1 MVKWLRRNSWEVA
14 AVALC
19 VICVVCLIAIG
30 VKMICDLTQTGGE
43 GVVIEK
49 RFEPAH
55 TDYITRVVMIGKTP
69 TTQITPVSRA
79 DAWTVVLRTQG
90 ANGRV
95 KERRYDVTQAFYEA
109 AVIGEYVKITRE
121 DLD

>member
-1 MVKWLRRNSWEVA
+1 MIKWLRRNRWEVTIVTICA
-14 AVALC
+14 IC
-19 VICVVCLIAIG
+19 VILLSAVLVA
-30 VKMICDLTQTGGE
+30 KLTQTGGE

-69 TTQITPVSRA
+69 TTQIMPVFRS
-79 DAWTVVLRTQG
+79 DAWTVVLRKEGT
-90 ANGRV
+90 NGRV
-95 KERRYDVTQAFYEA
+95 KERQYDVTQTFYEA

>member
-1 MVKWLRRNSWEVA
+1 MIKWLRRNRWEALLVA
-14 AVALC
+14 IC
-19 VICVVCLIAIG
+19 VICVILLSAVLV
-30 VKMICDLTQTGGE
+30 VKLTQTGGE

-55 TDYITRVVMIGKTP
+55 TDYIMRVVMIGKTP
-69 TTQITPVSRA
+69 TTRIMPVFRS
-79 DAWTVVLRTQG
+79 DAWTVVLRTESG
-90 ANGRV
+90 NGRV
-95 KERRYDVTQAFYEA
+95 KERQYDVTQTFYEA